1 MDVKELESKTVAQLK
16 EMAKEAGISGISSM
30 KKADL
35 VAAITGA
42 AGTSPAEAPESTPA
56 PVPEEEAPAA
66 EEVPAEEAAP
76 EEAPAAEEAPAEE
89 AAPEE
94 APAAEEAPAE
104 EAAPEE
110 APAVEETPAAAA
122 APVKKAEPAPEPPKP
137 EAGPTKTQ
145 LRLREKYDL
154 PALKVEKKALRSKI
168 LTAIAD
174 QDYAKLKELRNRK
187 KELRRLLNRAG

>member
-94 APAAEEAPAE
+94 APA
-104 EAAPEE
+104 
-110 APAVEETPAAAA
+110 VEETPAAAA
-122 APVKKAEPAPEPPKP
+122 APVKKAKPAPEPPKP

-145 LRLREKYDL
+145 LRIREKYDL

-168 LTAIAD
+168 LAAIAD